1 MKITCEGLVVKEAKG
16 AVPQDREK
24 ETLSGGSRYRVF
36 DRQKCR
42 LFSSRGHTSVA
53 GARPSERARSRR
65 EMERARAIRH
75 ETATTLRMALATTS
89 MRGHV
94 RLPRNPVVVETRR
107 APRDER
113 PAMDVS
119 PTEGDR
125 QASENGISGDGPGDP
140 CEPEEAKNER
150 LGRWSER
157 RPWR

>member
-24 ETLSGGSRYRVF
+24 ETPSGGSRYRVF

-42 LFSSRGHTSVA
+42 LLSSRGHTSVA

-89 MRGHV
+89 IRGHV
-94 RLPRNPVVVETRR
+94 LLPRNPAVVETRR
-107 APRDER
+107 APKMSAQRW
-113 PAMDVS
+113 MS
-119 PTEGDR
+119 R
-125 QASENGISGDGPGDP
+125 QPKVID
-140 CEPEEAKNER
+140 KHLR
-150 LGRWSER
+150 TR
-157 RPWR
+157 